1 MNPMIRNMDGFGL
14 IEYKDMTHV
23 HPVGLIILIVLGILM
38 LFVSRRWAIVPM
50 IIMACFIPSGQRIV
64 IASLDF
70 SFLRIMVVFGFFR
83 LLLKKEYINFTWK
96 PIDTAMI
103 FWVIS
108 TILIFIL
115 QQKTF
120 AAVIFRLGFGF
131 DAFGMYFMFRC
142 LIRNWGD
149 VDAIIS
155 GTLLIS
161 IPIAFCFL
169 IENRTGRNLFSV
181 FGGVGL
187 ITPVREGRIRC
198 QGPIGN
204 SIIAG
209 CFWASQIPLF
219 AALWWRS
226 SKDKVLAIIGV
237 ITSMIMVICS
247 ASSTPVLGVLAGF
260 VGGLAYFVRYHMR
273 AIRWG
278 LLLVMICLHLMM
290 KAPIWA
296 LVARVSAVG
305 GSTSWFRY
313 MLIDSAIRR
322 FSEWALLG
330 TTSTAH
336 WFYGAQD
343 LCNYYVYQGVT
354 GGFLTLCLFIVVIIY
369 AFRDVGMLWRRQ
381 KRNTYRQ
388 ILSWALGVSLFIHCA
403 QFIGVAYIGTIT
415 ILWYLLLA
423 IIASLAPAK
432 NVPNMLKV
440 YR

>member
-1 MNPMIRNMDGFGL
+1 
-14 IEYKDMTHV
+14 
-23 HPVGLIILIVLGILM
+23 
-38 LFVSRRWAIVPM
+38 
-50 IIMACFIPSGQRIV
+50 
-64 IASLDF
+64 
-70 SFLRIMVVFGFFR
+70 
-83 LLLKKEYINFTWK
+83 
-96 PIDTAMI
+96 
-103 FWVIS
+103 
-108 TILIFIL
+108 
-115 QQKTF
+115 
-120 AAVIFRLGFGF
+120 
-131 DAFGMYFMFRC
+131 
-142 LIRNWGD
+142 
-149 VDAIIS
+149 
-155 GTLLIS
+155 
-161 IPIAFCFL
+161 
-169 IENRTGRNLFSV
+169 
-181 FGGVGL
+181 
-187 ITPVREGRIRC
+187 
-198 QGPIGN
+198 
-204 SIIAG
+204 
-209 CFWASQIPLF
+209 
-219 AALWWRS
+219 
-226 SKDKVLAIIGV
+226 
-237 ITSMIMVICS
+237 MVICS